1 MSRIISFLN
10 LAYRFNV
17 HMLKKPVSSARG
29 AARER
34 FLQNYADDRLAPLSP
49 QQRQA
54 LSRFSRCVCCGLC
67 DTVCQNL
74 PTSRRHLFNGPSD
87 LAGCHTRSLPD
98 YHLLGPSLDNW
109 HTCDRCTHCEDVCPS
124 GVPLRDLARLVTEIM
139 AAQED
144 AQE

>member
-87 LAGCHTRSLPD
+87 LACSVGRSMPEFELAGE
-98 YHLLGPSLDNW
+98 YLAQWQECGE
-109 HTCDRCTHCEDVCPS
+109 CRECEDICPS
-124 GVPLRDLARLVTEIM
+124 GVPLRELAAFVEQLK
-139 AAQED
+139 
-144 AQE
+144 